1 MTLAEEIAER
11 FAWVDGHADVWPLFG
26 DPILF
31 GKIATGLADPFR
43 DDEIAVVCGVESRGF
58 ILGGAVARELG
69 VGFAAIRKRD
79 GLFPGP
85 KIELR
90 TEPDYRGNRNVLRLQ
105 RRAIRDGDRVLLV
118 DDWVE
123 RGSQARAA
131 VALVD
136 RCGGIV
142 AGISVVVDQ
151 LASHDGLPRVHALV
165 HADALGPSD
174 M

>member
-1 MTLAEEIAER
+1 MTLAEEITER
-11 FAWVDGHADVWPLFG
+11 FAWVDGHADVWRLLG

-31 GKIATGLADPFR
+31 GKIVAALADPFR
-43 DDEIAVVCGVESRGF
+43 DDGIAVVCGVESRGF
-58 ILGGAVARELG
+58 ILGGAVARELR

-105 RRAIRDGDRVLLV
+105 RHAIRAGDRVLLV

-123 RGSQARAA
+123 RGSQARAG
-131 VALVD
+131 VELVE
-136 RCGGIV
+136 RCGGTV
-142 AGISVVVDQ
+142 AGFAVIVDQ
-151 LASHDGLPRVHALV
+151 LENRDGPPRVHALV
-165 HADALGPSD
+165 HADTLGPSD